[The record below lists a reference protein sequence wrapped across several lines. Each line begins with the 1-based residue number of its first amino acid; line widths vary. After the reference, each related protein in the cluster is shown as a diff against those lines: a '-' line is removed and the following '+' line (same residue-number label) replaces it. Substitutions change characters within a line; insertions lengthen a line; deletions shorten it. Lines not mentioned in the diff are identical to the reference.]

1 MNTPFRY
8 PWPASALTQADMS
21 ALHAVRESTEARVP
35 ITELIARAVRHT
47 YGAHLET
54 ETSGRIIHL
63 PASNQNQQQE
73 KAA

>member
-1 MNTPFRY
+1 MSAPFRY

-21 ALHAVRESTEARVP
+21 VLHAVREGGEQRIA
-35 ITELIARAVRHT
+35 ITELIARAVRQT

-54 ETSGRIIHL
+54 ETTGQIIRL
-63 PASNQNQQQE
+63 PASDQNQHQE

>member
-1 MNTPFRY
+1 MNTLFRY
-8 PWPASALTQADMS
+8 PWPASALTQADM
-21 ALHAVRESTEARVP
+21 AVLHAVREGGAEHIP
-35 ITELIARAVRHT
+35 ITELIARAVRVT

-63 PASNQNQQQE
+63 PTSDQNQQQE